1 LTREEKD
8 VKNRMSKL
16 NEMRNEG
23 RIQNIKTSFGR
34 FRMLLVND
42 NEVMFTVLGGKN
54 EKIGLYSKEK
64 YIIYI
69 CSKLFDDTWEC
80 NQKTEKLNK

>member
-1 LTREEKD
+1 
-8 VKNRMSKL
+8 MSKL
-16 NEMRNEG
+16 GEMCNEG
-23 RIQNIKTSFGR
+23 RIKSVKTSFGR

-54 EKIGLYSKEK
+54 EKIGLYTKEK

-69 CSKLFDDTWEC
+69 CSKLFDDTWER
-80 NQKTEKLNK
+80 NQKADKLDTETN